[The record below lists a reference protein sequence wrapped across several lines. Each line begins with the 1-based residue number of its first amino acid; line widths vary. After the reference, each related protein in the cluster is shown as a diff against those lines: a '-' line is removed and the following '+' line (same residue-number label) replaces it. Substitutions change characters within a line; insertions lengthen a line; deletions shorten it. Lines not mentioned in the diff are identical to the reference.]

1 MQLTAGIRKFQNL
14 MLKIYLKIYLSDICL
29 MVKLIVFY
37 SIMGIGIGAISQSML
52 AKYLHPDLKY
62 ICAFLLFQS
71 YLTLQLAQKGQKN
84 EGEKFVQFQTAS
96 FAIRFI
102 LSILFLAFFIYTH
115 TTQIY
120 LFVGNFFVLYLCS
133 SNFEIF
139 GLLRNLRRF

>member
-1 MQLTAGIRKFQNL
+1 MIKIFIFYFIVGLGIWG
-14 MLKIYLKIYLSDICL
+14 
-29 MVKLIVFY
+29 V
-37 SIMGIGIGAISQSML
+37 SQSSL
-52 AKYLHPDLKY
+52 AHLLHPDLKF
-62 ICAFLLFQS
+62 IFVFLLFQS
-71 YLTLQLAQKGQKN
+71 YLTLQLAQFGQKN

-102 LSILFLAFFIYTH
+102 LSILFIAFFAYSH
-115 TTQIY
+115 APQIY